1 MFHSLL
7 PSVHKQACKFP
18 CGEEW
23 TKCPIGGT
31 GPSPPCPADS
41 PTASFAVPSDACEKK
56 CRDYIEPICAA
67 VGYTA
72 ACFSQPDPPGV
83 DIEHSM
89 FLNLEAQ
96 CLTGGG
102 GHGAAPPTLVS
113 LNRHEE

>member
-1 MFHSLL
+1 MPNRRH
-7 PSVHKQACKFP
+7 
-18 CGEEW
+18 
-23 TKCPIGGT
+23 
-31 GPSPPCPADS
+31 GPQPAV
-41 PTASFAVPSDACEKK
+41 PRRLANRHSFAVPSDACEKK

-83 DIEHSM
+83 DIEQSM

-102 GHGAAPPTLVS
+102 GLGAAPPTLV
-113 LNRHEE
+113 E